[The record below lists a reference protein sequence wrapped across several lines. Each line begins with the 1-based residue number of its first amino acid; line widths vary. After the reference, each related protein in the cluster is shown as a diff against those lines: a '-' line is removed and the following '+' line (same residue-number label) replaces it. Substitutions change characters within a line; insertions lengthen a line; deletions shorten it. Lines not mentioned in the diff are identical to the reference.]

1 MQEQQTIFAAL
12 SLGPVSISD
21 QLSSYPTNASATIT
35 SNVPL
40 VMSTCAATGDL
51 LQPSYVRCNIKT
63 RLMTHPL
70 SSCFFLVNSRIL
82 MGMRRPPFRCLRKRE
97 EGGGVIAPHQCPLGV
112 R

>member
-12 SLGPVSISD
+12 SLGPVGISD

-51 LQPSYVRCNIKT
+51 LQPSYVLMQYKDTTDDSSTIFVFFFWLT
-63 RLMTHPL
+63 RGH
-70 SSCFFLVNSRIL
+70 
-82 MGMRRPPFRCLRKRE
+82 
-97 EGGGVIAPHQCPLGV
+97 
-112 R
+112 